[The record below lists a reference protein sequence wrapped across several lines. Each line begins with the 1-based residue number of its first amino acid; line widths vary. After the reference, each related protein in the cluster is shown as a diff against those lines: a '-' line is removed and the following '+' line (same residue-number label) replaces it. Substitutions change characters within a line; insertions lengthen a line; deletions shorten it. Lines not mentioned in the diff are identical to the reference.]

1 MELRG
6 TPVSVNNTNTRG
18 DFAGELTIPGCAG
31 TGEVAPPRLTPGKL
45 QSLPGVKASL
55 RCQGST
61 RASPVQ
67 TLCCVALYL

>member
-6 TPVSVNNTNTRG
+6 TPVSVNNTRG

-55 RCQGST
+55 RCQGSLLG
-61 RASPVQ
+61 RR
-67 TLCCVALYL
+67 LYKPSAVWPCIFR